1 MFHST
6 CIYGEV
12 FETIVPKD
20 NSILAGRNRMSH
32 PVIIDMEDSTGENT
46 SFLRLNLILLG
57 GAVKYI
63 PYFFYALRNGGAA
76 GILKQR
82 IPYTVRD
89 VLDGE
94 KSILIDEQTIR
105 TPLEPDVWEYEPE
118 DAGRTRKNLLIRAS
132 SPLRIKVKGAY
143 ANRINAADFAR
154 TLHRRMQ
161 ILCSQYGSNDS
172 PGDYAYAG
180 GWDIVK
186 ENLAWRDFTRYSARQ
201 KEVMRLGGLMGDLV
215 LRGDFLSY
223 EYAFLK
229 FAALFHAGKNTN
241 FGLGKLEIW
250 EQNG

>member
-6 CIYGEV
+6 CVYGEV

-20 NSILAGRNRMSH
+20 NSVLAGRDRMPH
-32 PVIIDMEDSTGENT
+32 PLIIDMENDTGENT
-46 SFLRLNLILLG
+46 SCFRLNLIFLG
-57 GAVKYI
+57 AAVKYI
-63 PYFFYALRNGGAA
+63 PYFFYALKNGGAA
-76 GILKQR
+76 GILKR
-82 IPYTVRD
+82 RVPYTVQD

-94 KSILIDEQTIR
+94 KSILIDEQTIL
-105 TPLEPDVWEYEPE
+105 TPLEPDVWEYEQE
-118 DAGRTRKNLLIRAS
+118 SAGRIHKSLLVRAS
-132 SPLRIKVKGAY
+132 SPLRIKVNGAY
-143 ANRINAADFAR
+143 TDRINAADFAR
-154 TLHRRMQ
+154 ILHRRMQ

-172 PGDYAYAG
+172 PGDYVYAG

-186 ENLAWRDFTRYSARQ
+186 KSLAWRDFTRYSARQ
-201 KEVMRLGGLMGDLV
+201 KEVMRLGGLMGDLII
-215 LRGDFLSY
+215 RGDFSSY